1 MARAKRITTKS
12 DVARREANRRRQAA
26 YRERHLR
33 DPDGVASSRLNMI
46 VPAHTAARL
55 KRLAAHY
62 GVTQIEMLERALAT
76 AERAVVDPM
85 TAKQQTAYYDGV
97 TG

>member
-1 MARAKRITTKS
+1 
-12 DVARREANRRRQAA
+12 
-26 YRERHLR
+26 
-33 DPDGVASSRLNMI
+33 MI

-85 TAKQQTAYYDGV
+85 TAKQQTAHYDGV